1 MKKILVAVD
10 GSDHAYKALKKAKEI
25 GIRYNSEIIILY
37 VISSL
42 RNCQPYV
49 LDQIYETKINKNLL
63 DQGKK
68 ILEESIKIYEDYP
81 TKVTTFIKCGDLARE
96 ITEKT
101 KKDNCDLIV
110 MGSRGLNTFSR
121 AMLGSISNK
130 VLNHSHISV
139 LIVK

>member
-42 RNCQPYV
+42 RNCHPYV
-49 LDQIYETKINKNLL
+49 LDQIYEAEINKILL

-81 TKVTTFIKCGDLARE
+81 TKVTTFIKCGDPARE
-96 ITEKT
+96 IIEKA